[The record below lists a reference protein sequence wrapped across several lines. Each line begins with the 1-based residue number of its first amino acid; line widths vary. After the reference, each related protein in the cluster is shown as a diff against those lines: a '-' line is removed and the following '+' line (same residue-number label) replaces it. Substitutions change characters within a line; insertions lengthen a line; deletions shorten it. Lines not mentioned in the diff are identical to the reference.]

1 VETHRETEQ
10 ESPAAVARPAIE
22 SPNWMLV
29 LVCGVVALT
38 ALWEAVGAARSVP
51 RAWLDVAGYVALTVS
66 AGLFAVQTAL
76 TPRRP
81 QIGNLL
87 QTPAVY
93 LALAGVFMLLMSQS
107 SGRRL

>member
-1 VETHRETEQ
+1 MVETQRETEQ
-10 ESPAAVARPAIE
+10 ESPAAVAGPAVE

-38 ALWEAVGAARSVP
+38 ALWEAVGAGRGH
-51 RAWLDVAGYVALTVS
+51 AWLDLAGYVALTLS
-66 AGLFAVQTAL
+66 GGLFAVQTAL
-76 TPRRP
+76 GPRRP
-81 QIGNLL
+81 RVGDWL

-93 LALAGVFMLLMSQS
+93 LALAGVFMLLLSQT